1 MRPVLIKKM
10 LKHPTDIMLFACAL
24 MSFWAGL
31 YGTDMQG
38 KILEG
43 VKILISCVHKVM
55 AQQMRPPSRL
65 LLDGPTRRK
74 LDPAVAFWVARCL
87 VAISCVSFVLCSIAA
102 WKTRF

>member
-1 MRPVLIKKM
+1 M

-31 YGTDMQG
+31 YGSDMQG

-65 LLDGPTRRK
+65 LLDGPTFAP
-74 LDPAVAFWVARCL
+74 DTTDEASEEEA
-87 VAISCVSFVLCSIAA
+87 
-102 WKTRF
+102 